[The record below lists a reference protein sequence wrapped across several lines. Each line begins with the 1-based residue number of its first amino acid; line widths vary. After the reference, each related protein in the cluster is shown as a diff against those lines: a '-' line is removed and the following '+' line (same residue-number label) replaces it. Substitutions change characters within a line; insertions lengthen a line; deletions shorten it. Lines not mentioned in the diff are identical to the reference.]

1 MLEQLREIQNAYDL
15 PVQSHLSENPGEI
28 EWVRQ
33 HCPDALFYGD
43 AYDGYGLF
51 GEDHRRGRHIRTVM
65 AHCVYSSAAE
75 IKRLHDNGVFV
86 AHCPASNVNLSS
98 GIAPVRKYIDEG
110 LKIGLGSDVAGG
122 HTESMLQAVCHA
134 VQVSKMYWRL
144 EDRNMKPLTFDE
156 AFYLGTKG
164 GGEFFGKVG
173 SFEEGYD
180 FSAVI
185 LDDSHIPYPGELT
198 LHDRLERA
206 AYLSLDLI
214 GLCAKYVAGNKIFDH
229 TAEEGG
235 SI

>member
-43 AYDGYGLF
+43 AYDGYG
-51 GEDHRRGRHIRTVM
+51 
-65 AHCVYSSAAE
+65 
-75 IKRLHDNGVFV
+75 VFV

-110 LKIGLGSDVAGG
+110 LKIGIGSDVAGG

-134 VQVSKMYWRL
+134 VQASKMYWRL
-144 EDRNMKPLTFDE
+144 EDRNMKPLSFDE

-185 LDDSHIPYPGELT
+185 LDDSYIPYPGELT

-206 AYLSLDLI
+206 AYLSLDMV
-214 GLCAKYVAGNKIFDH
+214 GLCAKYVAGRKLFDY
-229 TAEEGG
+229 TPEVDIGQRT
-235 SI
+235 

>member
-1 MLEQLREIQNAYDL
+1 
-15 PVQSHLSENPGEI
+15 
-28 EWVRQ
+28 
-33 HCPDALFYGD
+33 
-43 AYDGYGLF
+43 
-51 GEDHRRGRHIRTVM
+51 M
-65 AHCVYSSAAE
+65 AHCVYSSEAE